1 MRYEFYW
8 PVLWEHRLDLWNGF
22 VITMELFIVGT
33 VLSVAAGI
41 VVGTLGT
48 FKNRWLRLFAEV
60 YVEFNRNLPI
70 VIQFFFLYFAVG
82 LDAFTA
88 GVVGLTIHQS
98 AYMAEVIRAGIQ
110 SVDSGQFEAGRSTG
124 LNTIGVLRHI
134 VLPQAFVITLPPMTT
149 QILEV
154 LKNSAIAMT
163 IAVPELTFQTQQ
175 IESYTFRGFE
185 AATAAT
191 VVYLALAAVLVW
203 GANRIEW
210 WVTERRMVAPE
221 LRERGT
227 ELAQKMAKGG

>member
-8 PVLWEHRLDLWNGF
+8 PVLWEHRHDLWNGL
-22 VITMELFIVGT
+22 VITVELFVLGT
-33 VLSVAAGI
+33 ALSIIAGTI
-41 VVGTLGT
+41 VGTLGG

-82 LDAFTA
+82 LDAFVA

-98 AYMAEVIRAGIQ
+98 AYMAEVVRAGVQ
-110 SVDSGQFEAGRSTG
+110 SVDRGQFEAGLSTG
-124 LNTIGVLRHI
+124 LTTVGVLRHI
-134 VLPQAFVITLPPMTT
+134 VLPQAFVIILPPMRT

-154 LKNSAIAMT
+154 LKNAAIAMT

-191 VVYLALAAVLVW
+191 VAYLVMAAVLVW
-203 GANRIEW
+203 LANQLEW

-227 ELAQKMAKGG
+227 RLAEKMSKGA